1 MWQPHKIILAAS
13 VVVASCA
20 PSANTNDE
28 NANELIDM
36 VVLREAPFSECVEIG
51 PQTVIVE
58 YPDDYAAPIMGLSP
72 GAFSDAEIN
81 SVASELAVDIDQV
94 NWGKLNDEGSNVI
107 GEPDTIDGTGKC
119 TMYVENPVFA
129 DDYAFVD
136 FSAPSGAIGAYAFK
150 QTSGRWRV
158 AERLQFGWW

>member
-1 MWQPHKIILAAS
+1 MFILAAFAAI
-13 VVVASCA
+13 ASCA
-20 PSANTNDE
+20 PPANTNDE
-28 NANELIDM
+28 NANTLIDM

-58 YPDDYAAPIMGLSP
+58 YPDDYAVPITGLSP

-81 SVASELAVDIDQV
+81 SVASELAVNVDQV
-94 NWGKLNDEGSNVI
+94 DWEKLNDEGSNVI

-119 TMYVENPVFA
+119 TMHVDNPVFA
-129 DDYAFVD
+129 DDYAFVE
-136 FSAPSGAIGAYAFK
+136 FSAPGGDIGAYAFK

-158 AERLQFGWW
+158 AERLHFGWW